1 MKQKGAIKMNTKTD
15 VILNTKIKDKES
27 QMNNLIAF
35 IIENLKK
42 FDGQLDFT
50 ADYAYQRDINK
61 GIAMPYKVF
70 SLFEYW
76 EQTAD
81 MRVLNQYGGRSVAS
95 DYSVDISLLTEDEIT
110 EALKE
115 FETSI
120 QKEVLHAEAWL
131 QFTNKKTYNVYTLK
145 LK

>member
-1 MKQKGAIKMNTKTD
+1 MNTKTN
-15 VILNTKIKDKES
+15 VILNTKINNKES
-27 QMNNLIAF
+27 QMNNLVAF
-35 IIENLKK
+35 IIDNLKK
-42 FDGQLDFT
+42 FGGQTDFT
-50 ADYAYQRDINK
+50 ADYAYQHDINK
-61 GIAMPYKVF
+61 GIATPYKAF

-81 MRVLNQYGGRSVAS
+81 MRGLNQYGGRSFTN

-110 EALKE
+110 EVLKE

-131 QFTNKKTYNVYTLK
+131 RFTDKKTYNVYSLK

>member
-1 MKQKGAIKMNTKTD
+1 MNVKTN
-15 VILNTKIKDKES
+15 VILNTKINNKEG
-27 QMNNLIAF
+27 QMNNLVAF
-35 IIENLKK
+35 IIDNLKK
-42 FDGQLDFT
+42 FGGQMDFT

-61 GIAMPYKVF
+61 GIATPYKVF

-81 MRVLNQYGGRSVAS
+81 MRVLNQHGGRSVTN

-145 LK
+145 LKWSISIP